1 MEMRSDYSDTYGSKD
16 EIKAVVENYNKIII
30 QYEKMKKKYDNLLQE
45 YQNKLEAY
53 HQAISKGQQ
62 MEKPQPISPPIKPK
76 DYDLNKE
83 RYDSIIIRDRN
94 EKDSGGPIM
103 PKGAWH
109 APKTGKTPLGLK
121 SGLLEYKP
129 KV

>member
-1 MEMRSDYSDTYGSKD
+1 MEMRSDYSNTYGSKN
-16 EIKAVVENYNKIII
+16 EIKAVENYNEVITNYKLEKII
-30 QYEKMKKKYDNLLQE
+30 YDYLLKQ
-45 YQNKLEAY
+45 YQNKLEVY

-94 EKDSGGPIM
+94 EKNSGGPIM
-103 PKGAWH
+103 PRGAWY

-129 KV
+129 KI